1 MLFAGDTAGRISCWD
16 VTTLLLNYV
25 KEYCYFICGEYR
37 LMKNVSDRESC
48 NQVAVEKRTV
58 CEVDAGNKSSEKSV
72 LEGNVSW
79 EKCDT
84 ALKNVIPRHVK
95 ESVTTD
101 SVTVIKHQDNSENE
115 SVTFREGSL
124 TDTAESETFA
134 SIDHL
139 TVEQDVANRNEQT
152 AITNETPGPSSLN
165 DRDDQQ
171 FNAEFVEQSDF
182 SCLPLVP
189 GFLDF
194 PAHVFQ
200 AHQSGV
206 NAISLVR
213 SQVSGQYLMVSGGDD
228 SALYAA
234 EFDLVSN
241 DHDTTKVHVTRDVT
255 EPSAHT
261 SSVTG
266 VKVLNSGLVISSSVD
281 QKLIV
286 WEMVSREQVPFAFRQ
301 RAVEIVDIADV
312 QDLEVWGER
321 DDGLVAAVC
330 GVGLQTFSL
339 LGHT

>member
-1 MLFAGDTAGRISCWD
+1 MIDFRTSGRPLVMLFAGDTAGRISCWD

-213 SQVSGQYLMVSGGDD
+213 YQG
-228 SALYAA
+228 
-234 EFDLVSN
+234 
-241 DHDTTKVHVTRDVT
+241 K
-255 EPSAHT
+255 
-261 SSVTG
+261 
-266 VKVLNSGLVISSSVD
+266 
-281 QKLIV
+281 
-286 WEMVSREQVPFAFRQ
+286 
-301 RAVEIVDIADV
+301 
-312 QDLEVWGER
+312 
-321 DDGLVAAVC
+321 
-330 GVGLQTFSL
+330 TF
-339 LGHT
+339 